1 VLPCLYLAL
10 GRVFEL
16 VVLLTRSREC
26 KEVEILAL
34 RHELNVLRRRGVRPR
49 YEPRDRVL
57 LAALGRV
64 LPRARWA
71 AVFAVRP
78 ETLLRWHRRIV
89 RRRWTYGRRGPGRP
103 PLDAD
108 VVALV
113 VRLARENPRWGHR
126 RIVGE
131 LVKLGC
137 SVSASSV
144 RNVLRSHEVPPAPRR
159 SGPSWRTFIR
169 AQAASVVACDFF
181 TVDTALLRRTYVLF
195 FIELETR
202 RVHLCGCTT
211 NPNGN
216 WVAQQA
222 RNLAIELAERSQ
234 PVRFVIRDRDS
245 KFSAAFD
252 EVFQTEGARVIRTP
266 VRAPNA
272 NAYAERWVRTVRE
285 ECLDWLLIVSRRQL
299 ERVLRTYVDHYNRE
313 RPHQALDLACPEP
326 RAKPAQID
334 QPNGVNIRRRDRL
347 GGLLHEYA
355 RAA

>member
-1 VLPCLYLAL
+1 
-10 GRVFEL
+10 
-16 VVLLTRSREC
+16 
-26 KEVEILAL
+26 
-34 RHELNVLRRRGVRPR
+34 
-49 YEPRDRVL
+49 
-57 LAALGRV
+57 
-64 LPRARWA
+64 
-71 AVFAVRP
+71 
-78 ETLLRWHRRIV
+78 
-89 RRRWTYGRRGPGRP
+89 
-103 PLDAD
+103 
-108 VVALV
+108 
-113 VRLARENPRWGHR
+113 
-126 RIVGE
+126 
-131 LVKLGC
+131 
-137 SVSASSV
+137 
-144 RNVLRSHEVPPAPRR
+144 
-159 SGPSWRTFIR
+159 
-169 AQAASVVACDFF
+169 VVACDFF
-181 TVDTALLRRTYVLF
+181 TVDTALLRRIYVLF

-222 RNLAIELAERSQ
+222 RNLAIELAERPQ
-234 PVRFVIRDRDS
+234 PLRFVIRDRDS